1 MGRGLFDGV
10 GVAEPSSV
18 RSEASRDAHQSIPR
32 RGLSRY
38 RPRLVVR
45 RVGFGAE
52 LSPEGRGEPRC
63 PPSTPSGSEPEA
75 GRSKGRGALG
85 FGAELSPEGRSEPR
99 CPLST
104 PRRGQPG
111 GWPRIGG
118 ESGIRTHGGLAPT
131 HDFQSCRFSHSRI
144 SPLTNVRDC
153 ISARSPSD
161 GGLGFDA
168 EPSPADKSVE
178 DWRTLEF
185 GAEPN
190 PKGEASR
197 DAHARRQS
205 KAAGGWPKIGG
216 EGGIRTHGAREG
228 STVFE
233 TARFNRSRTSP
244 KAEREFYVTRRG
256 RPKTAG

>member
-1 MGRGLFDGV
+1 MPTLDAKRRRARGWPAKGT
-10 GVAEPSSV
+10 
-18 RSEASRDAHQSIPR
+18 
-32 RGLSRY
+32 
-38 RPRLVVR
+38 R
-45 RVGFGAE
+45 RVGIRRRAE
-52 LSPEGRGEPRC
+52 
-63 PPSTPSGSEPEA
+63 
-75 GRSKGRGALG
+75 
-85 FGAELSPEGRSEPR
+85 PEGRSEPR

-178 DWRTLEF
+178 DWRTLGF